1 MQITATPTQRRNR
14 RRSRIALG
22 ALTVA
27 ALGLAC
33 AAAIGQTTSSVAV
46 DGGLALAL
54 LGALSYAAVESGLSD
69 RWPDARFVSVQLV
82 AAFLLLAWLTIRA
95 ADAQPL
101 IPLLYIVAA
110 AYGALYLERSSQAM
124 LAAFALVTHGT
135 ALFTRIDQGGKP
147 ALAEAGLQLG
157 VLLLAMAWLI
167 YASAIVQR
175 LRGRLAAARSRLHE
189 FEREA
194 NERASRDAL
203 TGVYHQR
210 HLTEALEREMARA
223 ERIGKP
229 LSIARIDLDWVGA
242 LNAAHGQIAGDVAL
256 RRFTAAATGA
266 LRDVDVFGRHGGKEF
281 LAIMPD
287 TDLKGAVIAAER
299 VRTAVAREPVPEV
312 DGRRH
317 LSCSQGVAQHRNGE
331 NTRLLIGRA
340 EAGLA
345 YAKAAG
351 RDQVVALDPDGKPL
365 LIEAA

>member
-1 MQITATPTQRRNR
+1 MASQSSGRHK
-14 RRSRIALG
+14 RRSRLALG
-22 ALTVA
+22 ALGAA
-27 ALGLAC
+27 ALALVLAAVLGLTGAD
-33 AAAIGQTTSSVAV
+33 VAV
-46 DGGLALAL
+46 DGCLALAL
-54 LGALSYAAVESGLSD
+54 LAALVHAAVESGLSE
-69 RWPDARFVSVQLV
+69 RWSDAG
-82 AAFLLLAWLTIRA
+82 FLFAQMLAGFGLLAWLSFRA

-101 IPLLYIVAA
+101 IPLLYVVAMTYA
-110 AYGALYLERSSQAM
+110 GLLLERSRLVM

-135 ALFTRIDQGGKP
+135 ALFMRIDHGGRP
-147 ALAEAGLQLG
+147 ALPEAGLQLG
-157 VLLLAMAWLI
+157 ALLLAFAWLI
-167 YASAIVQR
+167 YATGTLQR
-175 LRGRLAAARSRLHE
+175 LRARLAAAHSRLHE

-210 HLTEALEREMARA
+210 HLTEALEREIARA

-229 LSIARIDLDWVGA
+229 LSVARIDLDRVGA

-287 TDLKGAVIAAER
+287 TDLKGAVVAAER
-299 VRTAVAREPVPEV
+299 VRAAVAREAAPEV

-317 LSCSQGVAQHRNGE
+317 LSCSLGVAEHRKGE

-351 RDQVVALDPDGKPL
+351 RDQVVALDPGGQPVL
-365 LIEAA
+365 VESA

>member
-1 MQITATPTQRRNR
+1 MPEKPAQSTRRK
-14 RRSRIALG
+14 RRSWLSLG
-22 ALTVA
+22 ALAVA
-27 ALGLAC
+27 ALGLAL
-33 AAAIGQTTSSVAV
+33 AAVLGVVVDSVAI
-46 DGGLALAL
+46 DGCLALAL
-54 LGALSYAAVESGLSD
+54 LGALSYAAEESGLA
-69 RWPDARFVSVQLV
+69 ARRSESALVCSQL
-82 AAFLLLAWLTIRA
+82 AGALLVLAWLSFRA
-95 ADAQPL
+95 GDTSLP
-101 IPLLYIVAA
+101 IGLLYVLAL
-110 AYGALYLERSSQAM
+110 AYGALQLGRFELAM
-124 LAAFALVTHGT
+124 LAAFALVTNGV
-135 ALFTRIDQGGKP
+135 ALFMLIDHGGKLALP
-147 ALAEAGLQLG
+147 AVALQLAM
-157 VLLLAMAWLI
+157 LLLAFAWLV
-167 YASAIVQR
+167 YAAGTVLR
-175 LRGRLAAARSRLHE
+175 LRARLAAARSRLHE

-210 HLTEALEREMARA
+210 HLTEALEREIARA

-229 LSIARIDLDWVGA
+229 LSIARIDLDRVSA

-287 TDLKGAVIAAER
+287 TDLKGAVVAAER
-299 VRTAVAREPVPEV
+299 VRAAVAREAAPEV

-317 LSCSQGVAQHRNGE
+317 LSCSLGVAEHRKGE

-351 RDQVVALDPDGKPL
+351 RDQVVALDAGGKPIL
-365 LIEAA
+365 VEAA

>member
-1 MQITATPTQRRNR
+1 M
-14 RRSRIALG
+14 ALG
-22 ALTVA
+22 ALVVA
-27 ALGLAC
+27 ALGLAL
-33 AAAIGQTTSSVAV
+33 AAGFGLASASTAI
-46 DGGLALAL
+46 DGCLALAL
-54 LGALSYAAVESGLSD
+54 LGALTYAAIESGLSS
-69 RWPDARFVSVQLV
+69 RWPDALFASGQLA
-82 AAFLLLAWLTIRA
+82 AAFLVLAWLTFRA

-101 IPLLYIVAA
+101 IPLLYIVAMV
-110 AYGALYLERSSQAM
+110 YGVLLLDQSSLM
-124 LAAFALVTHGT
+124 ILAAFALVTHGT
-135 ALFTRIDQGGKP
+135 ALFMRIDHVGKP
-147 ALAEAGLQLG
+147 ALAEAGLQLAAL
-157 VLLLAMAWLI
+157 VLAFAWLI
-167 YASAIVQR
+167 YAAGAVLR
-175 LRGRLAAARSRLHE
+175 LRARLSAARSRLHD

-210 HLTEALEREMARA
+210 HLTDALEREIARA

-229 LSIARIDLDWVGA
+229 LSIARIDLDRVSA

-256 RRFTAAATGA
+256 RRFSAAATGA

-299 VRTAVAREPVPEV
+299 VRAAVAREVAPEV

-317 LSCSQGVAQHRNGE
+317 LSCSLGVAEHRKGE

-351 RDQVVALDPDGKPL
+351 RDQVVALDPDGKPVL
-365 LIEAA
+365 VEAA